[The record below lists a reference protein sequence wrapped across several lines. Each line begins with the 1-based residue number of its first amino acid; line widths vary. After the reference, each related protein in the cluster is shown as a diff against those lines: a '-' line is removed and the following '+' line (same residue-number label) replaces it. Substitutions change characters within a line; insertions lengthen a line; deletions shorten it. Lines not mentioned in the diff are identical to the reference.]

1 MLWCE
6 HIIQSPWMNA
16 GIKGSVEVVEGLKG
30 STKVMHRYD
39 DVGLRWH
46 EWQISV
52 VGGADAWL
60 RRLGRGEEIA
70 RGWSKIFRRLAFMCT
85 DIPVRRLRDKLEA
98 GSRR

>member
-46 EWQISV
+46 EWQ
-52 VGGADAWL
+52 
-60 RRLGRGEEIA
+60 
-70 RGWSKIFRRLAFMCT
+70 
-85 DIPVRRLRDKLEA
+85 
-98 GSRR
+98 SR